1 MNRLVLKHKLD
12 EMGVNENDYSLY
24 GSLDWNKIILY
35 ENYSNW
41 EVFYLSE
48 RGTRDNFHVFHSEEE
63 ACQYIL
69 NEFQKSLKIHSKA
82 SELLKSKRAVMD
94 LLIENGCVEILSN
107 ITDKVLF
114 SEACSW
120 SFLEFIGYCVE
131 IQKVENKNELFS
143 QLADKLCFR
152 NFEYS
157 WDDLMVHFQ
166 DFNWIENTDIYI
178 IHHDLSC
185 LSSQDINN
193 YYEVI
198 YDTIHFWDEKKE
210 HKVYFIFSKDEKDR
224 FFQMLAKE
232 ADQKT

>member
-1 MNRLVLKHKLD
+1 MNRLVLKRKLD

-63 ACQYIL
+63 ACQYIF
-69 NEFQKSLKIHSKA
+69 NEFQKSLKIRSTTPK
-82 SELLKSKRAVMD
+82 LLESKRTAMD
-94 LLIENGCVEILSN
+94 LMMKNGYVETISN
-107 ITDKVLF
+107 MTDKVLF
-114 SEACSW
+114 SEVCSW
-120 SFLEFIGYCVE
+120 SFLAFIGYCVE
-131 IQKVENKNELFS
+131 IQKVENTYELFS
-143 QLADKLCFR
+143 QLANKLCLR
-152 NFEYS
+152 NFKYS
-157 WDDLMVHFQ
+157 WDDLMSCFQ
-166 DFNWIENTDIYI
+166 DFSWIDNTDIYI

-224 FFQMLAKE
+224 FFQMLTKE

>member
-1 MNRLVLKHKLD
+1 
-12 EMGVNENDYSLY
+12 MGVNENDYSLY

-48 RGTRDNFHVFHSEEE
+48 RGTRDNFHVFHTEDE

-69 NEFQKSLKIHSKA
+69 NEFQKSLKMHSTTPKLM
-82 SELLKSKRAVMD
+82 ESKMAAMD
-94 LLIENGCVEILSN
+94 LLMKNGCVETLSN

-114 SEACSW
+114 SDVCSW

-131 IQKVENKNELFS
+131 IQKVKNKNDLFS
-143 QLADKLCFR
+143 QLAHKLCFH
-152 NFEYS
+152 NFKYS

-166 DFNWIENTDIYI
+166 DFNWIDNTDIYV

-185 LSSQDINN
+185 LSTQDLNN
-193 YYEVI
+193 YYEI
-198 YDTIHFWDEKKE
+198 IHDTILFWDERKSIKFILFLQKMKKIDFVKWNQGITGSID
-210 HKVYFIFSKDEKDR
+210 HF
-224 FFQMLAKE
+224 
-232 ADQKT
+232 

>member
-1 MNRLVLKHKLD
+1 MNRLVLKRKLD

-63 ACQYIL
+63 ACQYIF
-69 NEFQKSLKIHSKA
+69 NEFQKSLKIRSTTPK
-82 SELLKSKRAVMD
+82 LLESKRTAMD
-94 LLIENGCVEILSN
+94 LMMKNGYVETISN
-107 ITDKVLF
+107 MTDKVLF
-114 SEACSW
+114 SEVCNW
-120 SFLEFIGYCVE
+120 SFLAFIGYCVE
-131 IQKVENKNELFS
+131 IQKVENTYELFS
-143 QLADKLCFR
+143 QLANKLCLR
-152 NFEYS
+152 NFKYS

-224 FFQMLAKE
+224 FFQMLTKE

>member
-82 SELLKSKRAVMD
+82 SELLKSKRAAMD
-94 LLIENGCVEILSN
+94 LLMKNGYVETISN
-107 ITDKVLF
+107 MTDKVLF
-114 SEACSW
+114 SEVCSW

-185 LSSQDINN
+185 LSSQDLNH
-193 YYEVI
+193 YYEI
-198 YDTIHFWDEKKE
+198 INDTIHFWDEKKE

-224 FFQMLAKE
+224 FFQMLTKE